1 MPISFT
7 INGTPATLDLP
18 AGMPLPNLADLIQS
32 KCETLLEQVCMPQA
46 G

>member
-18 AGMPLPNLADLIQS
+18 AGMPLLWALREGLNLS
-32 KCETLLEQVCMPQA
+32 GTKY